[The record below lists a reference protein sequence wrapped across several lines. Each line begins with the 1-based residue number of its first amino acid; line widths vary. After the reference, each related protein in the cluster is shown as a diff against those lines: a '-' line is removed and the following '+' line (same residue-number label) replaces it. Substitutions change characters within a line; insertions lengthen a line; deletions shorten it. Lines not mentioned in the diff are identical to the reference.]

1 MDLSIL
7 FCGTAGSVPTARRG
21 LPALLLRRGA
31 DRILFDCGE
40 GTQRQL
46 VRSGGLPDIDAIFFT
61 HFHADHWLG
70 LPGMLKSFALR
81 ERDKPLTIYGQ
92 PGTRDLLERARF
104 MFGRLPYPMKIV
116 ELEPGE
122 AVRRDG
128 YVIEPFNV
136 RHRMPAYGYA
146 IVEDERPGRLD
157 AERALALGVADG
169 PDLGRLTRGET
180 VNGVKPED
188 VIGPPRAGRK
198 LVLSGDTAPC
208 EMLQI
213 AAHHAD
219 LLVHEATFVEE
230 ERERAAQTGPSTA
243 RPAAEIAAAADV
255 ALLALVHLSGRYG
268 GREVLDEALA
278 TFPRAVLPRDF
289 DSIEIPFAEKGPPEL
304 VRFERPAP
312 TQAVQ

>member
-21 LPALLLRRGA
+21 LPGLLLRRGG

-46 VRSGGLPDIDAIFFT
+46 TRSGGLPDLDAIFFT

-104 MFGRLPYPMKIV
+104 MFGKLPYPLTIT

-122 AVRRDG
+122 AVRRED

-136 RHRMPAYGYA
+136 RHRARAYGYA

-157 AERALALGVADG
+157 AERAIARGGADG
-169 PDLGRLTRGET
+169 PDRGRLTRGET

-188 VIGPPRAGRK
+188 VIGPPRRGRK
-198 LVLSGDTAPC
+198 IVLSGDTSPC

-213 AAHHAD
+213 AAHDAD
-219 LLVHEATFVEE
+219 VLVHEATFVEE
-230 ERERAAQTGPSTA
+230 ERERAAETGHSTA
-243 RPAAEIAAAADV
+243 RQAAQTALEADV

-268 GREVLDEALA
+268 GREVLEEALA
-278 TFPRAVLPRDF
+278 TFPRTILPRDF
-289 DSIEIPFAEKGPPEL
+289 DSIEVPFAEKGAPEL
-304 VRFERPAP
+304 VRFERPAA
-312 TQAVQ
+312 TQALG